1 MLEVEGLCASYWPVR
16 AVDGVS
22 LTVPEGTV
30 VAVLGANG
38 AGKTSLLRTIS
49 GLLPATA
56 GHVRLAGQDITRAPV
71 ETIVRQGLA
80 HVPEGRGVIPELT
93 VEENLRLGGLFRGRD
108 SAPLSEVYEL
118 FPRLEERRRQP
129 ASRLSGGERQ
139 MLSIGRALVGRPRA
153 LLLDEPS
160 LGLAPRIVEEIFG
173 IIRRLKEQRELAVLL
188 VEQNATLALDIADH
202 GYVMEN
208 GRIVLEGTADSLAR
222 NSDIQEF
229 YLGLNEQGARKSYRD
244 IKQYKRR
251 KRWLS

>member
-1 MLEVEGLCASYWPVR
+1 VLEVEDLCASYGPVR

-22 LTVPEGTV
+22 LSVPEGTV

-49 GLLPATA
+49 GLLPATS
-56 GHVRLAGQDITRAPV
+56 GHVRMAGQDITRAPV
-71 ETIVRQGLA
+71 EAIVRQGLA

-108 SAPLSEVYEL
+108 GAPLSEIYDL

-160 LGLAPRIVEEIFG
+160 LGLAPALVAHIMGLV
-173 IIRRLKEQRELAVLL
+173 RRLADTLGLAVLL
-188 VEQNATLALDIADH
+188 VEQNARSALSIANR
-202 GYVMEN
+202 GVVLN
-208 GRIVLEGTADSLAR
+208 LGRVVVEEDAHKLTEEEELRHA
-222 NSDIQEF
+222 
-229 YLGLNEQGARKSYRD
+229 YLGF
-244 IKQYKRR
+244 
-251 KRWLS
+251 